1 MTKKRRFVFFVPYAY
16 DYVLP
21 RTSGG
26 TTERCAQALHFASEE
41 LSSDVESIRYAILTA
56 GYSKESPRDATE
68 NHPVSLAAQQSNYL
82 NSLGDTSRHL
92 IDPCG
97 WGTFDETFHSIRI
110 IKRILRMYSKEDSE
124 IHVVV
129 SSNPF
134 HLFGRVALCWRFMK
148 PDDWKIHFVEAHH
161 RYTWKERFQE
171 IFLKIPNYVW
181 RLFVKKEHLT
191 AVS

>member
-1 MTKKRRFVFFVPYAY
+1 MRRFVFFVPYAY

-21 RTSGG
+21 RKSGG
-26 TTERCAQALHFASEE
+26 TTERCAQALHYATEV
-41 LSSDVESIRYAILTA
+41 LSSDDVDTIRYAILTA
-56 GYSKESPRDATE
+56 GYTKESPKETTQE
-68 NHPVSLAAQQSNYL
+68 HSVSLAAQQSNYL

-92 IDPCG
+92 IDPSG

-110 IKRILRMYSKEDSE
+110 IKRMLKMYDASDSE

-134 HLFGRVALCWRFMK
+134 HLFGRVALCWRLMK
-148 PDDWKIHFVEAHH
+148 PDGWKIHFVKAYH

-171 IFLKIPNYVW
+171 IFLKIPGYAW

-191 AVS
+191 AANSR